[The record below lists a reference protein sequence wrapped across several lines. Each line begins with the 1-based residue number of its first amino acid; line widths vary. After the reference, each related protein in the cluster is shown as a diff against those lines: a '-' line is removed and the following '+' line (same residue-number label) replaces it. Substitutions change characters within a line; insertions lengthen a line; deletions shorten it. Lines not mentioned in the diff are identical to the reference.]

1 MDSVKI
7 NQEIIKALQANFPHG
22 AKDVI
27 EAGFRLEE
35 QEADSTFPDGWTL
48 VYRNFDNKCIG
59 RINQVE
65 RQSAIWNGRYYFWG
79 GGTTFGGFA
88 TKWMAAQWI
97 LMKNS
102 GLGTGWD
109 E

>member
-7 NQEIIKALQANFPHG
+7 NQEITKALQANFPHG

-35 QEADSTFPDGWTL
+35 RPADSDFL
-48 VYRNFDNKCIG
+48 VYRNIDDKFIG
-59 RINQVE
+59 SVYKENDT
-65 RQSAIWNGRYYFWG
+65 WNGRYYFWG

-102 GLGTGWD
+102 GLGKGWD
-109 E
+109 D